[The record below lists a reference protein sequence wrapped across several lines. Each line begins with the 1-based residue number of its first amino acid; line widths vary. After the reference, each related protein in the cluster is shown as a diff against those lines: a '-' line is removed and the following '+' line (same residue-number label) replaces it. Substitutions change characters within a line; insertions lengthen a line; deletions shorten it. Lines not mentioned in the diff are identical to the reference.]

1 MATLH
6 GKQPKDTYRGLIK
19 TSDEQAVNAVEKTLE
34 DGAGNTLPIGIST
47 NAVEFTGDVMDN
59 NGSTGQ
65 VGQVLSKTLGG
76 LVWEDRTFTFNQTVS
91 TNVWSITHNLGAF
104 PSVSVI
110 DSVGNFVIGDV
121 SYIDDRSMTL
131 TFNNAFK
138 GKAYL
143 N

>member
-6 GKQPKDTYRGLIK
+6 GQQPKDTYRGLIK
-19 TSDEQAVNAVEKTLE
+19 TSDEQEVNIEKTLQ
-34 DGAGNTLPIGIST
+34 DGAGNAIPISISPS
-47 NAVEFTGDVMDN
+47 AVGFSEDINDN
-59 NGSTGQ
+59 NGSAGQ
-65 VGQVLSKTLGG
+65 VGQVLSKTING
-76 LVWEDRTFTFNQTVS
+76 VEWENRTFTFNQTVS
-91 TNVWSITHNLGAF
+91 TAVWVITHDIGMF

-121 SYIDDRSMTL
+121 SYTDDRSLTL
-131 TFNNAFK
+131 TFKSAFK